1 MKSTRLKVLPETT
14 STASKNTET
23 KESASGLE
31 KGTAEINTENATKS
45 KAKNVTRNAVA
56 PIANAIEKIK
66 DSATADRQ
74 RRKGRK
80 KEQLAPNKLSL
91 LFTVVNRSKSDY
103 FVDYVA
109 EYECNASFVLYGS
122 GTAKNEILSK
132 IGISYDT
139 DKAVIISVIRQ
150 DREKDVLSGLD
161 DKFRSVR
168 GGKGVAFTTP
178 MTSVIGV
185 SVYKF
190 LSNLK

>member
-1 MKSTRLKVLPETT
+1 MESTRLNSLPETANEAPKT
-14 STASKNTET
+14 RKAPKSNDQAKSTA
-23 KESASGLE
+23 
-31 KGTAEINTENATKS
+31 KGVAKGV
-45 KAKNVTRNAVA
+45 AKNAVQ
-56 PIANAIEKIK
+56 PIASAIEKIK
-66 DSATADRQ
+66 DSATNVRQ
-74 RRKGRK
+74 QRKDRK
-80 KEQLAPNKLSL
+80 KDRLAPNKLSL

-122 GTAKNEILSK
+122 GTEKHEIPSK
-132 IGISYDT
+132 LGISYNT
-139 DKAVIISVIRQ
+139 EKAIIISVIRQ

-168 GGKGVAFTTP
+168 GGKGIAFTTP

-185 SVYKF
+185 SIYKF

>member
-14 STASKNTET
+14 STARNVAKNTT
-23 KESASGLE
+23 
-31 KGTAEINTENATKS
+31 
-45 KAKNVTRNAVA
+45 KNVTKNVAKNAVA
-56 PIANAIEKIK
+56 PIASAIEKIK
-66 DSATADRQ
+66 DSAVAVRQ

-80 KEQLAPNKLSL
+80 KERLAPNKLSL

-122 GTAKNEILSK
+122 GTAKHEILSK
-132 IGISYDT
+132 LGISYNT